1 MLDTLKS
8 KSRKEVFAFILLTVF
23 LVLLFLI
30 IFLPKAEIFLEVASE
45 PLIFDLKVKL
55 SNKTEKI
62 LFNLETIPAKLILK
76 EEIDKFSPDDWLR
89 VEDPDQ
95 NDLMVFYKQDLDQFI
110 NQKLNQLFQNKQMI
124 FTSYDFDWTN
134 ESLDF
139 NKGQAVI
146 KVLIKAEVTRAF
158 DIKDISEKLTNQ
170 DIESAR
176 IFLENLEDVKRA
188 EIEIWPKWRK
198 KLPQISS
205 RINLTPHP
213 KIFMMHNI
221 INK

>member
-1 MLDTLKS
+1 MLENLKDT
-8 KSRKEVFAFILLTVF
+8 SRKEITIFLLATVF
-23 LVLLFLI
+23 LVFLFLI

-76 EEIDKFSPDDWLR
+76 EEIDKFSPDDWSR

-95 NDLMVFYKQDLDQFI
+95 NDLLVFYKQNLDQFI

-124 FTSYDFDWTN
+124 FTSYDFDWTTEN
-134 ESLDF
+134 LDF

-146 KVLIKAEVTRAF
+146 KVLIKAEVIRVK
-158 DIKDISEKLTNQ
+158 DLKDISEKLTNQ

-198 KLPQISS
+198 RLPQISS
-205 RINLTPHP
+205 RINLTFFP
-213 KIFMMHNI
+213 KDLQL
-221 INK
+221 K